1 MWNLE
6 NTSVST
12 TGKHS
17 DRVKNY
23 FVCEGDRRLNYD
35 EVIEL
40 WVQSDSF
47 NEWYTS
53 QLTSHPSK
61 AIRWETPCL
70 TVHNLDRDFEF
81 VLVDSPGLDRPVNQ
95 RPFAEKFKD
104 SKANSVITFPN
115 LGRNGIMVVPTPEP
129 ENRSYYCH
137 LLSFLRGASTE
148 HCNKLWRT
156 VGETMRQ
163 RVNEIPVWL
172 STAGGGVAW
181 LHVRLDNHPKY
192 YSYAPY
198 RTPCETKR

>member
-6 NTSVST
+6 NTSVGT

-137 LLSFLRGASTE
+137 LLSFLRGASTLGKIASVVDRE
-148 HCNKLWRT
+148 VTNIAINF
-156 VGETMRQ
+156 G
-163 RVNEIPVWL
+163 
-172 STAGGGVAW
+172 
-181 LHVRLDNHPKY
+181 
-192 YSYAPY
+192 APL
-198 RTPCETKR
+198 EKRCGNASMKFRYG